1 MRQRSVWATVA
12 VAMIGFGGAIGMV
25 HSDNPVTG
33 TVPVDSVAPV
43 HPPLVPEPE
52 SMVTGTGPGC
62 ESPAIDPDAAL
73 LGPSR
78 QPSSGAEVIAAFEA
92 SYYHARDGER
102 ARRFVAPGAAV
113 PDAAT
118 IQAGIDSVAAGTL
131 YCARIRLLIP
141 GLYSVEAT
149 ETSPTAPEST
159 WQQRISTTNIN
170 GRAAITAIAA
180 G

>member
-1 MRQRSVWATVA
+1 
-12 VAMIGFGGAIGMV
+12 MIGFGGAIGMV

-33 TVPVDSVAPV
+33 TDPVGSTVAPV
-43 HPPLVPEPE
+43 HPPPVPESE
-52 SMVTGTGPGC
+52 SIVTGSGPGC
-62 ESPAIDPDAAL
+62 EAPAIDPEAAL
-73 LGPSR
+73 LGPGR

-102 ARRFVAPGAAV
+102 ARSFVAPGAAV
-113 PDAAT
+113 PGTTT
-118 IQAGIDSVAAGTL
+118 IQAGIDSVAPGTL

-159 WQQRISTTNIN
+159 WQQRISTTNID
-170 GRAAITAIAA
+170 GRAVITAIAA